1 MSILYQTLDRLV
13 AVSLPNRCYLCQQPL
28 HQGQGLC
35 ETCCTD
41 GQLGAVCL
49 HCHKPLAQTPPHRCG
64 HCLSRKRWR
73 PVISAFDYHQPAGR
87 CAALIKT
94 QHQWGLI
101 APMVDRLQQRIL
113 FYHAQGVIG
122 WPQAL
127 VSVPMHR
134 RRLQQQGFNH
144 AHLIAQALSQR
155 LGVPHAETL
164 ATKVKATRPQHR
176 LSGRE
181 RRQNLSG
188 AYGIE
193 ANSGMSQV
201 ALVDDIITT
210 GTTLAMLAASLG
222 KQGIAVSQY
231 WTLASAIQRVSR

>member
-1 MSILYQTLDRLV
+1 MSILYQTLERLV
-13 AVSLPNRCYLCQQPL
+13 AASLPNRCYLCQQPL

-35 ETCCTD
+35 DTCCSD
-41 GQLGAVCL
+41 GLLEQVCL
-49 HCHKPLAQTPPHRCG
+49 HCHKPLFQTPPHRCG

-73 PVISAFDYHQPAGR
+73 PVISAFHYHRPAGR

-94 QHQWGLI
+94 QQQWGLV
-101 APMVDRLQQRIL
+101 APMVDHLAQQIR
-113 FYHAQGVIG
+113 FYHSQGIIG

-134 RRLQQQGFNH
+134 TRLQQQGFNH
-144 AHLIAQALSQR
+144 AHLIARALSQR

-164 ATKVKATRPQHR
+164 AAKVKATPPQHA

-181 RRQNLSG
+181 RRRNLG
-188 AYGIE
+188 DAYRIQ
-193 ANSGMSQV
+193 ANSDITQV

-210 GTTLAMLAASLG
+210 GTTLAILAASLG